1 MNAHSSPTHYEN
13 GTDPQVIAI
22 LENLWP
28 NRILNVNLS
37 FGDPEDGSVT
47 FNTKGYIGRNNGA
60 KPILLLMKNRED
72 WNGMPIATNRILRI
86 ATDVGNVLY
95 QHPNYGP
102 PLMIVADDT
111 MRPGGAKVILSQTGN
126 SESSVLFESLEA
138 AQEYV
143 GKYR

>member
-1 MNAHSSPTHYEN
+1 MNAHLSPTHYEN

-28 NRILNVNLS
+28 NGILNVNLS

-47 FNTKGYIGRNNGA
+47 FNTKGYIGRSNGA
-60 KPILLLMKNRED
+60 KPILLLMKNRRD
-72 WNGMPIATNRILRI
+72 WNGMPIATHRILRI
-86 ATDVGNVLY
+86 ATNEGNVLY

-102 PLMIVADDT
+102 PLMIVAK
-111 MRPGGAKVILSQTGN
+111 RPGGAKVILSQTGN

-138 AQEYV
+138 DQEYV
-143 GKYR
+143 AKYS